1 MAPIQTLTGVNV
13 YFFALLLLLQL
24 QVDDVL
30 PSYFRAE
37 RMKRKCTIYILYT
50 RIRITA
56 AQSFD
61 DRPSLA

>member
-13 YFFALLLLLQL
+13 YFFTLLLLQL

-37 RMKRKCTIYILYT
+37 RMKEGARSTYLYT